1 MRILVADDHS
11 LFRDGLVSLLEA
23 GGHDVVGQ
31 AGDGLEAVEQA
42 GTLQPELVLLD
53 INMPHMSGLEALR
66 EIRDRMPAVKVVML
80 TVSEEDAHLVEA
92 IRAGAAG
99 YLLKHLNAS
108 EFLQMIKGVEHGQAA
123 ISQSMT
129 GRLFNQIV
137 HPARSEEVVLSEREV
152 EVLRLVAAGRSNR
165 EIATELSVSENTVK
179 FHLRNILHRLTV
191 SNRAEAV
198 MVALQK
204 HII

>member
-1 MRILVADDHS
+1 
-11 LFRDGLVSLLEA
+11 
-23 GGHDVVGQ
+23 
-31 AGDGLEAVEQA
+31 
-42 GTLQPELVLLD
+42 
-53 INMPHMSGLEALR
+53 
-66 EIRDRMPAVKVVML
+66 
-80 TVSEEDAHLVEA
+80 
-92 IRAGAAG
+92 
-99 YLLKHLNAS
+99 
-108 EFLQMIKGVEHGQAA
+108 
-123 ISQSMT
+123 
-129 GRLFNQIV
+129 V